1 MSGPPTTASL
11 KGRFAKGQS
20 GNPGGR
26 PRAKPAPQPS
36 AFDIVIDRNLT
47 VVRNGQIREIT
58 IDEALQQKTY
68 QDAIGGSRLAQRA
81 VMKMIERREK
91 ARAAKVPPAPG
102 IILKIESGDPGNA
115 NAALKLLGIAVATDD
130 NGAARLKLETWAIQ
144 AALDRKRRSGFA
156 KKEREEARRNAFAPD
171 MIRWPRPASE

>member
-1 MSGPPTTASL
+1 LSRTPIAASSA
-11 KGRFAKGQS
+11 GRFAKGQS

-26 PRAKPAPQPS
+26 PRAKPIAAPS
-36 AFDIVIDRNLT
+36 AFDIIIDRTLT
-47 VVRNGQIREIT
+47 VARNGQVREIT

-81 VMKMIERREK
+81 VMKMIARREK
-91 ARAAKVPPAPG
+91 ARAAKAPPAAG
-102 IILKIESGDPGNA
+102 IIVKMESGDPGNA
-115 NAALKLLGIAVATDD
+115 NAALKLLGIAVDTVVT
-130 NGAARLKLETWAIQ
+130 GAPRLKLETWAVQ

-156 KKEREEARRNAFAPD
+156 KKDLEEARRNALAPD

>member
-1 MSGPPTTASL
+1 LSRTPIAASSA
-11 KGRFAKGQS
+11 GRFAKGQS

-36 AFDIVIDRNLT
+36 AFDIVIDRTLT
-47 VVRNGQIREIT
+47 VIRNGQVCEIT

-81 VMKMIERREK
+81 VMKMIARREK
-91 ARAAKVPPAPG
+91 AQAPKAPPVPG
-102 IILKIESGDPGNA
+102 IILKMESGDPGNA

-130 NGAARLKLETWAIQ
+130 NGAARLKLETWAVQ

-156 KKEREEARRNAFAPD
+156 KNDLEEARRNAFAPD
-171 MIRWPRPASE
+171 MIRWPRSASE